1 MSSNKKKE
9 ISHNNTRKKY
19 FRGGIG
25 EQQPQPI
32 PLGQLMVQPPPIQ
45 PQQAYNNQIV
55 APAPQMG
62 APEPQL
68 GDQYQQMGA
77 PEPQLG
83 NQYQQMGAP
92 EQQLGDQ
99 YQQMGAPEPQL
110 GDQYQQSGDQESQLG
125 NQYPESG
132 YEEPQ
137 LGEQYPESGDQT
149 GELGYEEP
157 QLAYQIEEPN
167 NQEVIESEK
176 VVPIEK
182 EKTPVEELLPNK
194 PIEESAELAEFRK
207 MMEDHENKRDYFYV
221 NSNISTELNKDKTYK
236 REGVLHF
243 TDSVGINA
251 IRSGLTAIGNL
262 FGSKGIEN
270 VMYDK
275 LRNTALQKVGILLG
289 DDRRCYNTRMD
300 FERFNDTLFIHIYGT
315 VYVKK

>member
-1 MSSNKKKE
+1 M
-9 ISHNNTRKKY
+9 
-19 FRGGIG
+19 
-25 EQQPQPI
+25 
-32 PLGQLMVQPPPIQ
+32 
-45 PQQAYNNQIV
+45 
-55 APAPQMG
+55 
-62 APEPQL
+62 

-77 PEPQLG
+77 PEPQ
-83 NQYQQMGAP
+83 
-92 EQQLGDQ
+92 
-99 YQQMGAPEPQL
+99 MGAPEPQM
-110 GDQYQQSGDQESQLG
+110 GDQYQELAPPEPQMGDQEPQMG
-125 NQYPESG
+125 DQ
-132 YEEPQ
+132 EPQ
-137 LGEQYPESGDQT
+137 LGDQN

-157 QLAYQIEEPN
+157 QLGNQNGELGYEEQQLRDQNGELGYEEPQSGDQIEESN
-167 NQEVIESEK
+167 NQGVVGSEE

-251 IRSGLTAIGNL
+251 VRSGLTAIGNL

-289 DDRRCYNTRMD
+289 EDRRCYNTRMD